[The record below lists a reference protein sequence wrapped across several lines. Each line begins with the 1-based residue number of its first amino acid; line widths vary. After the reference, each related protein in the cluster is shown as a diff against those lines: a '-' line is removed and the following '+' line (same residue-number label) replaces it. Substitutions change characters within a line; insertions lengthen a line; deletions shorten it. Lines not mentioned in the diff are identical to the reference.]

1 MLPYRR
7 SFTSPRAIASKG
19 IAFTARSVRAICS
32 MAALPR
38 FCGLLLLPALLLL
51 LLPGLSPADT
61 GPVAQPVAGEATP
74 GDAAAPEG
82 DRAERGFSR
91 LAARLPPGWDGEERS
106 GFSSGNPEE
115 YMLILGMRDET
126 QERFVAQVSIYLLPN
141 APGAD
146 AETFARR
153 MAGLQADASEPRAEG
168 RFQVFE
174 GEPRQSG
181 PAPKGRAT
189 SMVSATPG
197 HLLIIIVQDPEAR
210 GADAIVQS
218 LRGLT
223 PETRELLGR

>member
-7 SFTSPRAIASKG
+7 SFTRFRTTASRG
-19 IAFTARSVRAICS
+19 RSARAICS
-32 MAALPR
+32 MAALSR

-61 GPVAQPVAGEATP
+61 GPVTQPVAGEATP
-74 GDAAAPEG
+74 GDA
-82 DRAERGFSR
+82 AERGFSR

-115 YMLILGMRDET
+115 YMLILGMRDEA

-210 GADAIVQS
+210 GADAVVQS

>member
-1 MLPYRR
+1 MLPYSR
-7 SFTSPRAIASKG
+7 SFTSPSAIAFR
-19 IAFTARSVRAICS
+19 ITASRGRSARAICS

-38 FCGLLLLPALLLL
+38 FCGFLLLPALLLL

-61 GPVAQPVAGEATP
+61 GPVTQPVAGEATP
-74 GDAAAPEG
+74 GDA
-82 DRAERGFSR
+82 AERGFSR

-115 YMLILGMRDET
+115 YMLILGMRDEA

-210 GADAIVQS
+210 GADAVVQS